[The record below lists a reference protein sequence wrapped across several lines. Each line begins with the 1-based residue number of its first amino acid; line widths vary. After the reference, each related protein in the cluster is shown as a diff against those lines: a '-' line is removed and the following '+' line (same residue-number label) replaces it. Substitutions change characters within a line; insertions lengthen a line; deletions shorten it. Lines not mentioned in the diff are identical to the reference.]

1 MRVLADRDRLDR
13 FDRALL
19 HVWTTDG
26 VNVGEALFR
35 EGFATVLVLPP
46 NRAYEPEFRAAERE
60 AQQAGR
66 GLWDACRR
74 S

>member
-1 MRVLADRDRLDR
+1 MGPT
-13 FDRALL
+13 AL
-19 HVWTTDG
+19 V
-26 VNVGEALFR
+26 R

-60 AQQAGR
+60 AQRAGR
-66 GLWDACRR
+66 GLWGACRR